1 MGEILKLENV
11 SYTYGAGTPF
21 EKTAVKDINL
31 TFNSG
36 DFVAV
41 IGHTGSG
48 KSTLVQHFNALLP
61 PTSGKVYIN
70 GEDINQ
76 SAATRRAARFACGLV
91 FQYPEYQL
99 FEETVFL
106 DIAYG
111 PKNMGLDEIE
121 VKRRVLNAAEAV
133 GIDALTL
140 EKSPFDLSGGQKR
153 RVAIAGIMAMDP
165 KVLILDEPT
174 AGLDPRGRDEILNKI
189 ADYRVEKKST
199 VILVSH
205 NMEDISRVCSKVLVM
220 KASRVEMFAPV
231 NEVFERS
238 SELCAMGLNVP
249 QVTRIF
255 LSLKEK
261 GFDVPTS
268 IYTPKQACDAVM
280 KLMGGGER

>member
-36 DFVAV
+36 DFVAI

-76 SAATRRAARFACGLV
+76 SPATRRAARFACGLV

-140 EKSPFDLSGGQKR
+140 EKSPFDLSGG
-153 RVAIAGIMAMDP
+153 
-165 KVLILDEPT
+165 
-174 AGLDPRGRDEILNKI
+174 
-189 ADYRVEKKST
+189 
-199 VILVSH
+199 
-205 NMEDISRVCSKVLVM
+205 
-220 KASRVEMFAPV
+220 
-231 NEVFERS
+231 
-238 SELCAMGLNVP
+238 
-249 QVTRIF
+249 
-255 LSLKEK
+255 
-261 GFDVPTS
+261 
-268 IYTPKQACDAVM
+268 
-280 KLMGGGER
+280 

>member
-36 DFVAV
+36 DFVAI

-61 PTSGKVYIN
+61 PTSGTVYIN

-76 SAATRRAARFACGLV
+76 SPATRRAARFACGLV

-111 PKNMGLDEIE
+111 PKNMGLSEIE
-121 VKRRVLNAAEAV
+121 VKRRVLAAAEAV

-153 RVAIAGIMAMDP
+153 RVAIAGIIAMEP
-165 KVLILDEPT
+165 EILVLDEPM
-174 AGLDPRGRDEILNKI
+174 AGLDPKGRDEILDMIKNYHDKHKTTI
-189 ADYRVEKKST
+189 ILVTHSMEDAARMANRIVVMCDST
-199 VILVSH
+199 VLLDGTPGEI
-205 NMEDISRVCSKVLVM
+205 
-220 KASRVEMFAPV
+220 FA
-231 NEVFERS
+231 RHDLLTKS
-238 SELCAMGLNVP
+238 GLDVP
-249 QVTRIF
+249 QITSVLIE
-255 LSLKEK
+255 LKNR
-261 GFDVPTS
+261 GYDVDTS
-268 IYTPKQACDAVM
+268 VYTIEGAKEQLL
-280 KLMGGGER
+280 KLRGKV

>member
-165 KVLILDEPT
+165 EVLILDEPA
-174 AGLDPRGRDEILNKI
+174 AGLDPMGREEILGGI
-189 ADYRVEKKST
+189 RSYQRMKKNT
-199 VILVSH
+199 VIIVSH
-205 NMEDISRVCSKVLVM
+205 SMEDMARYSDELVVM
-220 KASRVEMFAPV
+220 ENAGVRMQGTTKEIFA
-231 NEVFERS
+231 RAD
-238 SELCAMGLNVP
+238 ELKETGLNVP
-249 QVTRIF
+249 EITELMNSLRASGLDVPYGIYTVDDAVAALLR
-255 LSLKEK
+255 LKEGVK
-261 GFDVPTS
+261 
-268 IYTPKQACDAVM
+268 
-280 KLMGGGER
+280 

>member
-153 RVAIAGIMAMDP
+153 RVGIAGIIAREP
-165 KVLILDEPT
+165 EILVLDEPM
-174 AGLDPRGRDEILNKI
+174 AGLDPKGRDEILDMIRSYHDKHKTTI
-189 ADYRVEKKST
+189 
-199 VILVSH
+199 ILVTHS
-205 NMEDISRVCSKVLVM
+205 MEDAAKMANRIVVMCDSQVLLDGTP
-220 KASRVEMFAPV
+220 SEIFA
-231 NEVFERS
+231 NH
-238 SELCAMGLNVP
+238 ELLTKSGLDVP
-249 QVTRIF
+249 QITSVLIE
-255 LSLKEK
+255 LKNR
-261 GFDVPTS
+261 GYDVDTS
-268 IYTPKQACDAVM
+268 VYTIEGAKEQLM
-280 KLMGGGER
+280 KLRGKV

>member
-153 RVAIAGIMAMDP
+153 RVAIAGIIAMEPEILDMIRNYHDKHKTTIILVTHSMEDAAKMANRIVVMCDSQVLLDGTP
-165 KVLILDEPT
+165 SEIFANHELLTKSGLDVPQITSVLIELKN
-174 AGLDPRGRDEILNKI
+174 RGYDVDTSVYTIEG
-189 ADYRVEKKST
+189 A
-199 VILVSH
+199 
-205 NMEDISRVCSKVLVM
+205 
-220 KASRVEMFAPV
+220 
-231 NEVFERS
+231 
-238 SELCAMGLNVP
+238 
-249 QVTRIF
+249 
-255 LSLKEK
+255 KE
-261 GFDVPTS
+261 
-268 IYTPKQACDAVM
+268 QLM
-280 KLMGGGER
+280 KLRGKV

>member
-153 RVAIAGIMAMDP
+153 RVAIAGIIAMEP
-165 KVLILDEPT
+165 EILVLDEPM
-174 AGLDPRGRDEILNKI
+174 AGLDPKGRDEILDMIRSYHDKHKTTI
-189 ADYRVEKKST
+189 
-199 VILVSH
+199 ILVTHS
-205 NMEDISRVCSKVLVM
+205 MEDAAKMANRIVVMCDSQVLLDG
-220 KASRVEMFAPV
+220 APSEIFA
-231 NEVFERS
+231 NH
-238 SELCAMGLNVP
+238 ELLTKSGLDVP
-249 QVTRIF
+249 QITSVLIE
-255 LSLKEK
+255 LKNR
-261 GFDVPTS
+261 GYDVDTS
-268 IYTPKQACDAVM
+268 VYTIEGAKEQLM
-280 KLMGGGER
+280 KLRGKL

>member
-36 DFVAV
+36 DFVAI

-76 SAATRRAARFACGLV
+76 SPATRRAARFACGLV

-153 RVAIAGIMAMDP
+153 RVAIAGIIAMEP
-165 KVLILDEPT
+165 EILVLDEPM
-174 AGLDPRGRDEILNKI
+174 AGLDPQGREEILEMIRNYHDRHKTTI
-189 ADYRVEKKST
+189 
-199 VILVSH
+199 ILVTHS
-205 NMEDISRVCSKVLVM
+205 MEDAAKMANRIVVMCDSQVLLDGTP
-220 KASRVEMFAPV
+220 SEIFARH
-231 NEVFERS
+231 EVLTKS
-238 SELCAMGLNVP
+238 GLDVP
-249 QVTRIF
+249 QITSVLIE
-255 LSLKEK
+255 LKNR
-261 GFDVPTS
+261 GYDVDTS
-268 IYTPKQACDAVM
+268 VYTIEGAKEQLM
-280 KLMGGGER
+280 RLRGKL